1 MKQNGMNRM
10 TLISS
15 LQRAALS
22 ALFLTCIIPSV
33 FADDPLPPVSAKAT
47 TARVLELKVD
57 PVDQSQL
64 VLLDRGLRHGVA
76 NGDVFAI
83 LRNEKKIGQA
93 KVFAVFNDIC
103 SARLIK
109 RNGTVKKGDVA
120 VRLKKG
126 KTNAKANTK
135 SRPGKVTAAPAN
147 TDLLQ
152 ISLGT
157 QDGLK
162 VGDILT
168 IYRINTAVG
177 TVRVIDCR
185 KNRCTARYLEYVL
198 PAKLPIFRVGDLARR
213 SLSSQPKKVDPNKG
227 LRKKAQ
233 SIMKDAERIRAQA
246 RQLEAQAKALRDQAR
261 KLEEEAAALTAK
273 KAVTIP
279 SVFIPELGV
288 AVTSSKVFATGVQI
302 VRVDPGSVS
311 ERAGLKKGEVIFQFN
326 DKKIKDAKALL
337 KDLQNLKEGAAAKFS
352 VMGENGPRAFRI
364 RVKSSKEKK

>member
-1 MKQNGMNRM
+1 M
-10 TLISS
+10 
-15 LQRAALS
+15 
-22 ALFLTCIIPSV
+22 
-33 FADDPLPPVSAKAT
+33 ADDPLPPVSARAT
-47 TARVLELKVD
+47 GARVIELKVD
-57 PVDQSQL
+57 PSDQSQL
-64 VLLDRGLRHGVA
+64 VLLDRGLKHGVS

-109 RNGTVKKGDVA
+109 NNGTVKKGDVA

-126 KTNAKANTK
+126 KAKATGK
-135 SRPGKVTAAPAN
+135 AKREAGKVTAAPPR
-147 TDLLQ
+147 TDLLG
-152 ISLGT
+152 ISLGS
-157 QDGLK
+157 QDGIK

-185 KNRCTARYLEYVL
+185 KKRCTARYLEYVL
-198 PAKLPIFRVGDLARR
+198 PAKMPIFRVGDLARK
-213 SLSSQPKKVDPNKG
+213 SLPDQPKRADPKKD
-227 LRKKAQ
+227 LRDKAK
-233 SIMKDAERIRAQA
+233 SIMKDAELIRSQA
-246 RQLEAQAKALRDQAR
+246 RKLEAQAKALRDRAR

-273 KAVTIP
+273 KPVVPP

-326 DKKIKDAKALL
+326 DKKIKSAKALL

-352 VMGENGPRAFRI
+352 VMGENGSRAFRI
-364 RVKSSKEKK
+364 RVKSSKGKK